1 MLSPR
6 WRPDLLVTQDGLMT
20 AEQPR
25 PISIRDDSIRLGQL
39 LKLAS
44 LAEDG
49 FHAKELIEN
58 GMVQVNGE
66 IETRRGRQLKIDDV
80 IALADES
87 VIVTSE

>member
-1 MLSPR
+1 
-6 WRPDLLVTQDGLMT
+6 MT

-49 FHAKELIEN
+49 FHAKELVEN

>member
-1 MLSPR
+1 M
-6 WRPDLLVTQDGLMT
+6 LVTQDGLMT
-20 AEQPR
+20 VDQPQ

-58 GMVQVNGE
+58 GMVKVNGE
-66 IETRRGRQLKIDDV
+66 IETRRGRQLRIGDV
-80 IALADES
+80 VGLAGES
-87 VIVTSE
+87 VVVSSE

>member
-1 MLSPR
+1 
-6 WRPDLLVTQDGLMT
+6 MT

>member
-1 MLSPR
+1 M
-6 WRPDLLVTQDGLMT
+6 LVTQDGLMT
-20 AEQPR
+20 ADQPQ

-58 GMVQVNGE
+58 GMVKVNDE
-66 IETRRGRQLKIDDV
+66 IETRRGRQLRIGDV
-80 IALADES
+80 VGLAGES
-87 VIVTSE
+87 VVVSSE